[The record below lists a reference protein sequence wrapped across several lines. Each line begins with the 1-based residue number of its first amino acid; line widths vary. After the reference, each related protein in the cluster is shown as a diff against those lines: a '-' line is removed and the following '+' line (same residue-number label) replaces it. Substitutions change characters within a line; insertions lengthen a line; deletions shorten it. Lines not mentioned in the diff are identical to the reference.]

1 MRIPPARVYFPA
13 EDMQEILSKIEEVL
27 QSGYLTLGKHTEAF
41 EEAFAR
47 YVGAKH
53 AVAVCSGTAALEIA
67 LRILDV
73 RGKEVVVP
81 TNTFFATA
89 AAVVHAGGTP
99 RFADIDTQT
108 FALSKAGF
116 EAALSDR
123 TAGAIIVHIGGIVSP
138 WTGELRSMCDERGL
152 FLLEDAAH
160 AHGSRHEGKAAG
172 TFGHAGAFSFY
183 PTKVMT
189 TGEGGIIVTDD
200 ENVHLQAKG
209 YRDQGKTDF
218 ASNFHTAM
226 GYAWRMSE
234 MHAVLG
240 EAQLR
245 RLDEFIAVRSAA
257 AIVYDERLPEV
268 PGITAVPVPDGGR
281 TGYYKY
287 MALLDRGID
296 RAALKQALR
305 EEYGVGLSGEVY
317 DTPCHRQPV
326 FAEYASGAF
335 PVADDICGR
344 HVCLPLFNNMTSAE
358 AGIVVDSLERALP
371 ALPKRA

>member
-89 AAVVHAGGTP
+89 AAVAHAGGIP
-99 RFADIDTQT
+99 RFADIDPQT
-108 FALSKAGF
+108 FALSEEGF
-116 EAALSDR
+116 EAALNDR
-123 TAGAIIVHIGGIVSP
+123 TAGAIIVHIGGLVSP
-138 WTGELRSMCDERGL
+138 WTSKLRSMCDERGL

-257 AIVYDERLPEV
+257 AAVYDERLPEV
-268 PGITAVPVPDGGR
+268 RGITAVPVPDGGR

-358 AGIVVDSLERALP
+358 AGIVIDSLERALSKT
-371 ALPKRA
+371 A